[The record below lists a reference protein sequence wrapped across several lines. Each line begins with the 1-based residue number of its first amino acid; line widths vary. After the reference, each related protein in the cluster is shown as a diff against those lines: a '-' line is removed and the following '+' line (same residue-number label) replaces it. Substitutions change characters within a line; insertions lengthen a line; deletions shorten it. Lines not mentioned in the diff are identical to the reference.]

1 MLIMYDKKK
10 MSGWPP
16 ARDPEKEV
24 GGNVQGLV
32 GHTACL
38 PVSGQVAVH
47 AIRGSDF
54 CIMFFFHS
62 LLFPPKVWEAEKDP
76 AHRGHGV
83 EAQEDDQLLQTGD
96 GKVLQ
101 MTKKWGLTTF
111 TGSPSFLRDNRDYPL
126 SQGWSSFVVLDFC
139 SAQNSCF

>member
-10 MSGWPP
+10 MSGWPS

-38 PVSGQVAVH
+38 PVPGQVVVR
-47 AIRGSDF
+47 AIRGF
-54 CIMFFFHS
+54 NICIFIVLIFIF
-62 LLFPPKVWEAEKDP
+62 LFPPQVWEAEKDP

-96 GKVLQ
+96 GKVVHKEWQ
-101 MTKKWGLTTF
+101 RKE
-111 TGSPSFLRDNRDYPL
+111 
-126 SQGWSSFVVLDFC
+126 
-139 SAQNSCF
+139 A